1 MAKFRQIQTDFWSNP
16 YVQEEMTPEDKFFYL
31 YLMTNEKST
40 QIGIYKITKK
50 QIAFDMGY
58 SIESVGNLLKR
69 FMEQHKLIKY
79 DSETREIILLEW
91 AKTNLNKGG
100 KPFEDLISSE
110 LKEVKQRKFIEII
123 YHQCEKQ
130 EIKKIIEK
138 YIDKPKMIKE
148 NLALEN
154 KNISDNSDDEKII
167 EAEIVDKN
175 TEDISESPKSTTSD
189 DTLHET
195 YNDKGTINNKYNNKY
210 NNNYI
215 NNSYYNNTSVQKEKI
230 NFSFVCEEIKNKW
243 VEIANTFGLSGTRLK
258 INEKRKKS
266 IKILLKEYT
275 VEEIF
280 KAMDKIHVSKFLQG
294 ENKNS
299 WQITFDWF
307 INKANLLKVLEG
319 NYDDKINVEIKN
331 NDHTN
336 QRFGTGTKDKRPK
349 VTVEG
354 LKKYFGGSKNDNGG
368 I

>member
-69 FMEQHKLIKY
+69 FIEQHKLIKY

-91 AKTNLNKGG
+91 AKTSLNKGG

-110 LKEVKQRKFIEII
+110 LKEVKQKEFIEII
-123 YHQCEKQ
+123 YHQCEKK
-130 EIKKIIEK
+130 EIKKLIEK
-138 YIDKPKMIKE
+138 YINKPKMVEE
-148 NLALEN
+148 NLTLEN
-154 KNISDNSDDEKII
+154 KKNSDNLDDDKII
-167 EAEIVDKN
+167 EAEIIEKN
-175 TEDISESPKSTTSD
+175 IENINESPENATFD
-189 DTLHET
+189 DTSNAM
-195 YNDKGTINNKYNNKY
+195 YNDKGTINKNKNNKY

-243 VEIANTFGLSGTRLK
+243 IEIANTFGLSGTRLK

-280 KAMDKIHVSKFLQG
+280 QAMDKVHVSKFLQG
-294 ENKNS
+294 DNKNN

-319 NYDDKINVEIKN
+319 NYDDKVNTDSSTKN
-331 NDHTN
+331 TKENYQN
-336 QRFGTGTKDKRPK
+336 SNNRFTG
-349 VTVEG
+349 VTDESIEN
-354 LKKYFGGSKNDNGG
+354 LIGG
-368 I
+368 IMQ

>member
-100 KPFEDLISSE
+100 KPFEDLILSE
-110 LKEVKQRKFIEII
+110 LKEVKQKEFIEII
-123 YHQCEKQ
+123 YRQCEKK

-138 YIDKPKMIKE
+138 YIDNPKLGEK
-148 NLALEN
+148 NLKLEN
-154 KNISDNSDDEKII
+154 KNISDNLDDEKII
-167 EAEIVDKN
+167 EAEIVDENTEKAIGSPKN
-175 TEDISESPKSTTSD
+175 TTFD
-189 DTLHET
+189 DTLHEM
-195 YNDKGTINNKYNNKY
+195 YNDKGAINNNNNKNKY

-215 NNSYYNNTSVQKEKI
+215 NNSYYNNTSVKKEKN

-243 VEIANTFGLSGTRLK
+243 IEIANTFGLSGTRLK

-266 IKILLKEYT
+266 IKTLLKEYT
-275 VEEIF
+275 IEEIF
-280 KAMDKIHVSKFLQG
+280 QAMDKIYVSKFLQG
-294 ENKNS
+294 DNKNN

-319 NYDDKINVEIKN
+319 NYDDKVNTDSSPKN
-331 NDHTN
+331 TKEYYQKSNN
-336 QRFGTGTKDKRPK
+336 QFTG
-349 VTVEG
+349 VTDESIED
-354 LKKYFGGSKNDNGG
+354 LIGG
-368 I
+368 IMQ

>member
-100 KPFEDLISSE
+100 KPFEDLILSE
-110 LKEVKQRKFIEII
+110 LKEVKQKEFIEII
-123 YHQCEKQ
+123 YRQCEKK

-138 YIDKPKMIKE
+138 YIDKPKMIEE
-148 NLALEN
+148 NLTLGN
-154 KNISDNSDDEKII
+154 KKNSDNLDDDKII
-167 EAEIVDKN
+167 EAEIIEKN
-175 TEDISESPKSTTSD
+175 IENINESPENTTFD
-189 DTLHET
+189 DTSNDT
-195 YNDKGTINNKYNNKY
+195 YNDKGTINKNKNNKYNN

-243 VEIANTFGLSGTRLK
+243 IEIANTFGLSGTRLK

-280 KAMDKIHVSKFLQG
+280 QAMDKVHVSKFLQG
-294 ENKNS
+294 DNKNN

-307 INKANLLKVLEG
+307 INKANLLKTLEG
-319 NYDDKINVEIKN
+319 NYDDKINVDSSAKN
-331 NDHTN
+331 TKEYYQKSNN
-336 QRFGTGTKDKRPK
+336 QFTG
-349 VTVEG
+349 VTDESIED
-354 LKKYFGGSKNDNGG
+354 LIGG
-368 I
+368 IMQ

>member
-100 KPFEDLISSE
+100 KPFEDLILSE
-110 LKEVKQRKFIEII
+110 LKEVKQKEFIEII
-123 YHQCEKQ
+123 YRQCEKK

-138 YIDKPKMIKE
+138 YIDKPKMIEE
-148 NLALEN
+148 NLTLGN
-154 KNISDNSDDEKII
+154 KKNSDNLDDDKII
-167 EAEIVDKN
+167 EAEIIEKN
-175 TEDISESPKSTTSD
+175 IENINESPENTTFD
-189 DTLHET
+189 DTSNDT
-195 YNDKGTINNKYNNKY
+195 YNDKGTINKNKNNKY

-243 VEIANTFGLSGTRLK
+243 IEIANTFGLSGTRLK

-266 IKILLKEYT
+266 IKTLLKEYT

-280 KAMDKIHVSKFLQG
+280 QAMDKIYVSKFLQG
-294 ENKNS
+294 DNKNN

-307 INKANLLKVLEG
+307 INKANLLKTLEG
-319 NYDDKINVEIKN
+319 NYDDKINVDSSAKN
-331 NDHTN
+331 TKEYYQKSNN
-336 QRFGTGTKDKRPK
+336 QFTG
-349 VTVEG
+349 VTDESIED
-354 LKKYFGGSKNDNGG
+354 LIGG
-368 I
+368 IMQ

>member
-100 KPFEDLISSE
+100 KPFEDLILSE
-110 LKEVKQRKFIEII
+110 LKEVKQKEFIEII
-123 YHQCEKQ
+123 YRQCEKK

-138 YIDKPKMIKE
+138 YIDKPKMIEE
-148 NLALEN
+148 NLTLGN
-154 KNISDNSDDEKII
+154 KKNSDNLDDDKII
-167 EAEIVDKN
+167 EAEIIEKN
-175 TEDISESPKSTTSD
+175 IENINESPKNVTFD
-189 DTLHET
+189 DTSNDT
-195 YNDKGTINNKYNNKY
+195 YNDKGTINKNKNNKY

-215 NNSYYNNTSVQKEKI
+215 NNSYYNNTSVKKEKI

-243 VEIANTFGLSGTRLK
+243 IEIANTFGLSGTRLK

-266 IKILLKEYT
+266 IKTLLKEYT

-280 KAMDKIHVSKFLQG
+280 QAMDKIYVSKFLQG
-294 ENKNS
+294 DNKNN

-307 INKANLLKVLEG
+307 INKANLLKTLEG
-319 NYDDKINVEIKN
+319 NYDDKVNTDSSPKN
-331 NDHTN
+331 TKEYYQKSNN
-336 QRFGTGTKDKRPK
+336 QFTG
-349 VTVEG
+349 VTDESIED
-354 LKKYFGGSKNDNGG
+354 LIGGFTQ
-368 I
+368 

>member
-69 FMEQHKLIKY
+69 FMDQHKLIKY

-100 KPFEDLISSE
+100 KPFEDLILSE
-110 LKEVKQRKFIEII
+110 LKEVKQKEFIEII

-154 KNISDNSDDEKII
+154 KNISDDSDDEKII
-167 EAEIVDKN
+167 EAEIVEKN
-175 TEDISESPKSTTSD
+175 TEDISESPKSNTFD
-189 DTLHET
+189 DTSHDT
-195 YNDKGTINNKYNNKY
+195 YNDKGTINKNNKY

-243 VEIANTFGLSGTRLK
+243 IEIANTFGLSGTRLK

-266 IKILLKEYT
+266 IKTLLKEYT
-275 VEEIF
+275 IEEIF
-280 KAMDKIHVSKFLQG
+280 QAMDKVHVSKFLQG

-307 INKANLLKVLEG
+307 INKANILKVLEG
-319 NYDDKINVEIKN
+319 NYDDKVNTDSSVKN
-331 NDHTN
+331 TKENYQKSN
-336 QRFGTGTKDKRPK
+336 NRFTG
-349 VTVEG
+349 VTDESIED
-354 LKKYFGGSKNDNGG
+354 LIGGFTQ
-368 I
+368 

>member
-100 KPFEDLISSE
+100 KPFEDLILSE
-110 LKEVKQRKFIEII
+110 LKEVKQKEFIEII
-123 YHQCEKQ
+123 YRQCEKK

-138 YIDKPKMIKE
+138 YIDKPKMIEE
-148 NLALEN
+148 NLTLGN
-154 KNISDNSDDEKII
+154 KKNSDNLDDDKII
-167 EAEIVDKN
+167 EAEIIEKN
-175 TEDISESPKSTTSD
+175 IENINESPENATFD
-189 DTLHET
+189 DTSNDT
-195 YNDKGTINNKYNNKY
+195 YNDKGTINKNKNNKY

-243 VEIANTFGLSGTRLK
+243 IEIANTFGLSGTRLK

-266 IKILLKEYT
+266 IKTLLKEYT
-275 VEEIF
+275 IEEIF
-280 KAMDKIHVSKFLQG
+280 QAMDKVHVSKFLQG
-294 ENKNS
+294 ENKNG

-307 INKANLLKVLEG
+307 INKANILKVLEG
-319 NYDDKINVEIKN
+319 NYDDKVNTDSSAKN
-331 NDHTN
+331 AKENYQKSN
-336 QRFGTGTKDKRPK
+336 NRFTG
-349 VTVEG
+349 VTDETIEN
-354 LKKYFGGSKNDNGG
+354 LIGG
-368 I
+368 IMQ

>member
-100 KPFEDLISSE
+100 KPFEDLILSE
-110 LKEVKQRKFIEII
+110 LKEVKQKEFIEII
-123 YHQCEKQ
+123 YRQCEKK

-138 YIDKPKMIKE
+138 YIDKPKMIEE
-148 NLALEN
+148 NLTLGN
-154 KNISDNSDDEKII
+154 KKNSDNLDDDKII
-167 EAEIVDKN
+167 EAEIIEKN
-175 TEDISESPKSTTSD
+175 IENINESPENTTFD
-189 DTLHET
+189 DTSNDT
-195 YNDKGTINNKYNNKY
+195 YNDKGTINKNKNNKY

-215 NNSYYNNTSVQKEKI
+215 NNSYYNNTSVKKEKN

-243 VEIANTFGLSGTRLK
+243 IEIANTFGLSGTRLK

-266 IKILLKEYT
+266 IKTLLKEYT

-280 KAMDKIHVSKFLQG
+280 QAMDKIHVSKFLQG
-294 ENKNS
+294 DNKNN

-307 INKANLLKVLEG
+307 INKANLLKTLEG
-319 NYDDKINVEIKN
+319 NYDDKINVDSSAKN
-331 NDHTN
+331 TKEYYQKSNN
-336 QRFGTGTKDKRPK
+336 QFTG
-349 VTVEG
+349 VTDESIED
-354 LKKYFGGSKNDNGG
+354 LIGG
-368 I
+368 IMQ

>member
-100 KPFEDLISSE
+100 KPFEDLILSE
-110 LKEVKQRKFIEII
+110 LKEVKQKEFIEII
-123 YHQCEKQ
+123 YRQCEKK

-138 YIDKPKMIKE
+138 YIDKPKMIEE
-148 NLALEN
+148 NLTLGN
-154 KNISDNSDDEKII
+154 KKNSDNLDDDKII
-167 EAEIVDKN
+167 EAEIIEKN
-175 TEDISESPKSTTSD
+175 IENINESPENATFD
-189 DTLHET
+189 DTSNDT
-195 YNDKGTINNKYNNKY
+195 YNDKGTINKNKNNKY

-243 VEIANTFGLSGTRLK
+243 IEIANTFGLSGTRLK

-266 IKILLKEYT
+266 IKTLLKEYT
-275 VEEIF
+275 IEEIF
-280 KAMDKIHVSKFLQG
+280 QAMDKVHVSKFLQG

-307 INKANLLKVLEG
+307 INKANILKVLEG
-319 NYDDKINVEIKN
+319 NYDDKVNTDSSAKN
-331 NDHTN
+331 TKENYQKSN
-336 QRFGTGTKDKRPK
+336 NRFTG
-349 VTVEG
+349 VTDESIED
-354 LKKYFGGSKNDNGG
+354 LIGGFKQ
-368 I
+368 

>member
-100 KPFEDLISSE
+100 KPFEDLILSE
-110 LKEVKQRKFIEII
+110 LKEVKQKEFIEII
-123 YHQCEKQ
+123 YHQCEKE

-138 YIDKPKMIKE
+138 YIDNPKLGEK
-148 NLALEN
+148 NLKLEN
-154 KNISDNSDDEKII
+154 KNISDNLDDEKII
-167 EAEIVDKN
+167 EAEIVDENTEKAIGSPKN
-175 TEDISESPKSTTSD
+175 TTFD
-189 DTLHET
+189 DTLYET
-195 YNDKGTINNKYNNKY
+195 YNDKGAINNNKNNKYN

-215 NNSYYNNTSVQKEKI
+215 NNSYYNNTSVKKEKN

-275 VEEIF
+275 IEEIF
-280 KAMDKIHVSKFLQG
+280 QAMDKVHVSKFLQG

-319 NYDDKINVEIKN
+319 NYDDKVNTDSSAKN
-331 NDHTN
+331 TKEYYQKPNN
-336 QRFGTGTKDKRPK
+336 QFTG
-349 VTVEG
+349 VTDESIED
-354 LKKYFGGSKNDNGG
+354 LIGGFTQ
-368 I
+368 

>member
-100 KPFEDLISSE
+100 KPFEDLILSE
-110 LKEVKQRKFIEII
+110 LKEVKQKEFIEII
-123 YHQCEKQ
+123 YRQCEKK

-138 YIDKPKMIKE
+138 YIDKPKMIEE
-148 NLALEN
+148 NLTLGN
-154 KNISDNSDDEKII
+154 KKNSDNLDDDKII
-167 EAEIVDKN
+167 EAEIIEKN
-175 TEDISESPKSTTSD
+175 IENINESPENATFD
-189 DTLHET
+189 DTSNDT
-195 YNDKGTINNKYNNKY
+195 YNDKGTINNNKNNKY

-230 NFSFVCEEIKNKW
+230 NFSFVCEKIKNKW
-243 VEIANTFGLSGTRLK
+243 IEIANTFGLSGTRLK

-266 IKILLKEYT
+266 IKTLLKEYT
-275 VEEIF
+275 IEEIF
-280 KAMDKIHVSKFLQG
+280 QAMDKVHVSKFLQG

-307 INKANLLKVLEG
+307 INKANLLKMLEG
-319 NYDDKINVEIKN
+319 NYDDKINVDSSAKN
-331 NDHTN
+331 TKEYYQKPNN
-336 QRFGTGTKDKRPK
+336 QFTG
-349 VTVEG
+349 VTDESIED
-354 LKKYFGGSKNDNGG
+354 LIGGFTQ
-368 I
+368 

>member
-1 MAKFRQIQTDFWSNP
+1 MAKFRQIQTDFWSDP

-31 YLMTNEKST
+31 YLMTNGKST

-100 KPFEDLISSE
+100 KPFEDLILSE
-110 LKEVKQRKFIEII
+110 LKEVKQKEFIEII
-123 YHQCEKQ
+123 YHQCEKE

-138 YIDKPKMIKE
+138 YIDNPKLGEK
-148 NLALEN
+148 NLKLEN
-154 KNISDNSDDEKII
+154 KNISDNLDDEKII
-167 EAEIVDKN
+167 EAEIVDENTEKSIGSPKN
-175 TEDISESPKSTTSD
+175 TTFD

-195 YNDKGTINNKYNNKY
+195 YNDKGTINKNKNNKYN

-275 VEEIF
+275 IEEIF
-280 KAMDKIHVSKFLQG
+280 QAMDKVHVSKFLQG

-319 NYDDKINVEIKN
+319 NYDDKVNTDSSAKN
-331 NDHTN
+331 TKENYQKSN
-336 QRFGTGTKDKRPK
+336 NRFTG
-349 VTVEG
+349 VTDESIED
-354 LKKYFGGSKNDNGG
+354 LIGG
-368 I
+368 IMQ

>member
-100 KPFEDLISSE
+100 KPFEDLILSE
-110 LKEVKQRKFIEII
+110 LKEVKQKEFIEII
-123 YHQCEKQ
+123 YHQCEKE

-138 YIDKPKMIKE
+138 YIDNPKLGEK
-148 NLALEN
+148 NLKLEN
-154 KNISDNSDDEKII
+154 KNISDNLDDEKII
-167 EAEIVDKN
+167 EAEIVDENTEKSIGSPKN
-175 TEDISESPKSTTSD
+175 TTFD

-195 YNDKGTINNKYNNKY
+195 YNDKGAINNNKNNKY

-215 NNSYYNNTSVQKEKI
+215 NNSYYNNTSVKKEKN

-243 VEIANTFGLSGTRLK
+243 IEIANTFGLSGTRLK

-266 IKILLKEYT
+266 IKTLLKEYT
-275 VEEIF
+275 IEEIF
-280 KAMDKIHVSKFLQG
+280 QAMDKIYVSKFLQG
-294 ENKNS
+294 DNKNN

-319 NYDDKINVEIKN
+319 NYDDKVNTDSSPKN
-331 NDHTN
+331 TKEYYQKSNN
-336 QRFGTGTKDKRPK
+336 QFTG
-349 VTVEG
+349 VTDESIED
-354 LKKYFGGSKNDNGG
+354 LIGG
-368 I
+368 IMQ

>member
-40 QIGIYKITKK
+40 QIGLHKITKK

-100 KPFEDLISSE
+100 KPFEDLILSE
-110 LKEVKQRKFIEII
+110 LKEVKQKEFIEII
-123 YHQCEKQ
+123 YHQCEKE

-138 YIDKPKMIKE
+138 YIDNPKLGEK
-148 NLALEN
+148 NLKLEN
-154 KNISDNSDDEKII
+154 KNISDNLDDDKII
-167 EAEIVDKN
+167 EAEIVDENTEKAIGSPKN
-175 TEDISESPKSTTSD
+175 TTFD
-189 DTLHET
+189 DTLHEM
-195 YNDKGTINNKYNNKY
+195 YNDKGAINNNNKNKY

-215 NNSYYNNTSVQKEKI
+215 NNSYYNNTSVKKEKN

-243 VEIANTFGLSGTRLK
+243 IEIANTFGLSGTRLK

-266 IKILLKEYT
+266 IKTLLKEYT
-275 VEEIF
+275 IEEIF
-280 KAMDKIHVSKFLQG
+280 QAMDKIYVSKFLQG
-294 ENKNS
+294 DNKNN

-319 NYDDKINVEIKN
+319 NYDDKVNTDSSPKN
-331 NDHTN
+331 TKEYYQKSNN
-336 QRFGTGTKDKRPK
+336 QFTG
-349 VTVEG
+349 VTDESIED
-354 LKKYFGGSKNDNGG
+354 LIGG
-368 I
+368 IMQ

>member
-100 KPFEDLISSE
+100 KPFEDLILSE
-110 LKEVKQRKFIEII
+110 LKEVKQKEFIEII

-154 KNISDNSDDEKII
+154 KNISDDSDDEKII
-167 EAEIVDKN
+167 EAEIVEKN
-175 TEDISESPKSTTSD
+175 TEDINESPKSDTFD

-195 YNDKGTINNKYNNKY
+195 YNDKGTINNNNNK
-210 NNNYI
+210 NNYI
-215 NNSYYNNTSVQKEKI
+215 NNSYYNNTSVKKEKN

-243 VEIANTFGLSGTRLK
+243 VEIANTFGLSGIRLK

-280 KAMDKIHVSKFLQG
+280 QAMDKIHVSKFLQG

-319 NYDDKINVEIKN
+319 NYDDKVNTDSSAKN
-331 NDHTN
+331 TKEYYQKSNN
-336 QRFGTGTKDKRPK
+336 QFTG
-349 VTVEG
+349 VTDESIED
-354 LKKYFGGSKNDNGG
+354 LIGGFTQ
-368 I
+368 

>member
-100 KPFEDLISSE
+100 KPFEDLILSE
-110 LKEVKQRKFIEII
+110 LKEVKQKEFIEII
-123 YHQCEKQ
+123 YHQCEKE

-138 YIDKPKMIKE
+138 YIDNPKLGEK
-148 NLALEN
+148 NLKLEN
-154 KNISDNSDDEKII
+154 KNISDNLDDKKII
-167 EAEIVDKN
+167 EAEIVDENTEKTIVSPKN
-175 TEDISESPKSTTSD
+175 TTFD

-195 YNDKGTINNKYNNKY
+195 YNDKGAINNNNNNNKYNN

-215 NNSYYNNTSVQKEKI
+215 NNSYYNNTRV
-230 NFSFVCEEIKNKW
+230 
-243 VEIANTFGLSGTRLK
+243 
-258 INEKRKKS
+258 KK
-266 IKILLKEYT
+266 
-275 VEEIF
+275 
-280 KAMDKIHVSKFLQG
+280 
-294 ENKNS
+294 
-299 WQITFDWF
+299 
-307 INKANLLKVLEG
+307 
-319 NYDDKINVEIKN
+319 
-331 NDHTN
+331 
-336 QRFGTGTKDKRPK
+336 
-349 VTVEG
+349 
-354 LKKYFGGSKNDNGG
+354 KKK
-368 I
+368 

>member
-91 AKTNLNKGG
+91 AKTSLNKGG

-110 LKEVKQRKFIEII
+110 LKEVKQKEFIEII
-123 YHQCEKQ
+123 YHQCEKK
-130 EIKKIIEK
+130 EIKKLIEK
-138 YIDKPKMIKE
+138 YINKPKMVEE
-148 NLALEN
+148 NLTLEN
-154 KNISDNSDDEKII
+154 KKNSDNLDDDKII
-167 EAEIVDKN
+167 EAEIIEEN
-175 TEDISESPKSTTSD
+175 IENINENPENATFD
-189 DTLHET
+189 DTSNAT
-195 YNDKGTINNKYNNKY
+195 YNDKGTINKNKNNKY

-215 NNSYYNNTSVQKEKI
+215 NNSYYNNTSVQKEKN

-243 VEIANTFGLSGTRLK
+243 IEIANTFGLSGTRLK

-266 IKILLKEYT
+266 IKTLLKEYT

-280 KAMDKIHVSKFLQG
+280 QAMDKIYVSKFLQG
-294 ENKNS
+294 DNKNN

-307 INKANLLKVLEG
+307 INKANLLKTLEG
-319 NYDDKINVEIKN
+319 NYDDKINVDSSAKN
-331 NDHTN
+331 TKEYYQKPNN
-336 QRFGTGTKDKRPK
+336 QFTG
-349 VTVEG
+349 VTDESIED
-354 LKKYFGGSKNDNGG
+354 LIGGFTQ
-368 I
+368 

>member
-100 KPFEDLISSE
+100 KPFEDLILSE
-110 LKEVKQRKFIEII
+110 LKEVKQKEFIEII
-123 YHQCEKQ
+123 YHQCEKE

-138 YIDKPKMIKE
+138 YIDNPKLGEK
-148 NLALEN
+148 NLKLEN
-154 KNISDNSDDEKII
+154 KNISDNLDDKKII
-167 EAEIVDKN
+167 EAEIVDENTEKAIGSPKN
-175 TEDISESPKSTTSD
+175 TTFD

-195 YNDKGTINNKYNNKY
+195 YNDKGAINNNKNNKYNNNKY
-210 NNNYI
+210 NNYI

-243 VEIANTFGLSGTRLK
+243 IEIANTFGLSGTRLK

-266 IKILLKEYT
+266 IKTLLKEYT
-275 VEEIF
+275 IEEIF
-280 KAMDKIHVSKFLQG
+280 QAMDKVHVSKFLQG

-307 INKANLLKVLEG
+307 INKANILKVLEG
-319 NYDDKINVEIKN
+319 NYDDKVNTDSSAKN
-331 NDHTN
+331 TKENYQKSN
-336 QRFGTGTKDKRPK
+336 NRFTG
-349 VTVEG
+349 VTDESIED
-354 LKKYFGGSKNDNGG
+354 LIGGFTQ
-368 I
+368 

>member
-100 KPFEDLISSE
+100 KPFEDLILSE
-110 LKEVKQRKFIEII
+110 LKEVKQKEFIEII
-123 YHQCEKQ
+123 YRQCEKK

-138 YIDKPKMIKE
+138 YIDKPKMIEE
-148 NLALEN
+148 NLTLGN
-154 KNISDNSDDEKII
+154 KKNSDNLDDDKII
-167 EAEIVDKN
+167 EAEIIEKN
-175 TEDISESPKSTTSD
+175 IENINESPENNTFD
-189 DTLHET
+189 DTSNDT
-195 YNDKGTINNKYNNKY
+195 YNDKGTINNNNKNKY

-215 NNSYYNNTSVQKEKI
+215 NNSYYNNTSVKKEKN

-243 VEIANTFGLSGTRLK
+243 IEIANTFGLSGTRLK

-266 IKILLKEYT
+266 IKTLLKEYT
-275 VEEIF
+275 IEEIF
-280 KAMDKIHVSKFLQG
+280 QAMDKIYVSKFLQG
-294 ENKNS
+294 DNKNN

-319 NYDDKINVEIKN
+319 NYDDKVNTDSSPKN
-331 NDHTN
+331 TKEYYQKSNN
-336 QRFGTGTKDKRPK
+336 QFTG
-349 VTVEG
+349 VTDESIED
-354 LKKYFGGSKNDNGG
+354 LIGGFTQ
-368 I
+368 

>member
-100 KPFEDLISSE
+100 KPFEDLILSE
-110 LKEVKQRKFIEII
+110 LKEVKQKEFIEII
-123 YHQCEKQ
+123 YHQCEKE

-138 YIDKPKMIKE
+138 YIDNPKLGEK
-148 NLALEN
+148 NLKLEN
-154 KNISDNSDDEKII
+154 KNISDNLDDEKII
-167 EAEIVDKN
+167 EAEIVDENTEKAIGSPKN
-175 TEDISESPKSTTSD
+175 TTFD
-189 DTLHET
+189 DTLHEM
-195 YNDKGTINNKYNNKY
+195 YNDKGAINNNNKNKY

-215 NNSYYNNTSVQKEKI
+215 NNSYYNNTSVKKEKN

-243 VEIANTFGLSGTRLK
+243 IEIANTFGLSGTRLK

-266 IKILLKEYT
+266 IKTLLKEYT
-275 VEEIF
+275 IEEIF
-280 KAMDKIHVSKFLQG
+280 QAMDKVHVSKFLQG

-307 INKANLLKVLEG
+307 INKANILKVLEG
-319 NYDDKINVEIKN
+319 NYDDKVNTDSSAKN
-331 NDHTN
+331 TKENYQKSN
-336 QRFGTGTKDKRPK
+336 NRFTG
-349 VTVEG
+349 VTDESIED
-354 LKKYFGGSKNDNGG
+354 LIGGFTQ
-368 I
+368 

>member
-100 KPFEDLISSE
+100 KPFEDLILSE
-110 LKEVKQRKFIEII
+110 LKEVKQKEFIEII
-123 YHQCEKQ
+123 YRQCEKK

-138 YIDKPKMIKE
+138 YIDKPKMIEE
-148 NLALEN
+148 NLTLGN
-154 KNISDNSDDEKII
+154 KKNSDNLDDDKII
-167 EAEIVDKN
+167 EAEIIEKN
-175 TEDISESPKSTTSD
+175 IENINESPENTTFD
-189 DTLHET
+189 DTSNDT
-195 YNDKGTINNKYNNKY
+195 YNDKGTINKNKNNKY

-243 VEIANTFGLSGTRLK
+243 IEIANTFGLSGTRLK

-280 KAMDKIHVSKFLQG
+280 QAMDKVHVSKFLQG
-294 ENKNS
+294 DNKNN

-307 INKANLLKVLEG
+307 INKANLLKTLEG
-319 NYDDKINVEIKN
+319 NYDDKINVDSSAKN
-331 NDHTN
+331 TKEYYQKSNN
-336 QRFGTGTKDKRPK
+336 QFTG
-349 VTVEG
+349 VTDESIED
-354 LKKYFGGSKNDNGG
+354 LIGGFTQ
-368 I
+368 

>member
-100 KPFEDLISSE
+100 KPFEDLILSE
-110 LKEVKQRKFIEII
+110 LKEVKQKEFIEII
-123 YHQCEKQ
+123 YHQCEKE

-138 YIDKPKMIKE
+138 YIDNPKLGEK
-148 NLALEN
+148 NLKLEN
-154 KNISDNSDDEKII
+154 KNISDNLDDEKII
-167 EAEIVDKN
+167 EAEIVDENTEKAIGSPKN
-175 TEDISESPKSTTSD
+175 TTFD
-189 DTLHET
+189 DTLHEM
-195 YNDKGTINNKYNNKY
+195 YNDKGAINNNNKNKY

-215 NNSYYNNTSVQKEKI
+215 NNSYYNNTSVKKEKN

-243 VEIANTFGLSGTRLK
+243 IEIANTFGLSGTRLK

-266 IKILLKEYT
+266 IKTLLKEYT
-275 VEEIF
+275 IEEIF
-280 KAMDKIHVSKFLQG
+280 QAMDKIYVSKFLQG
-294 ENKNS
+294 YNKNN

-319 NYDDKINVEIKN
+319 NYDDKVNTDSSPKN
-331 NDHTN
+331 TKEYYQKSNN
-336 QRFGTGTKDKRPK
+336 QFTG
-349 VTVEG
+349 VTDESIED
-354 LKKYFGGSKNDNGG
+354 LIGG
-368 I
+368 IMQ

>member
-100 KPFEDLISSE
+100 KPFEDLILSE
-110 LKEVKQRKFIEII
+110 LKEVKQKEFIEII
-123 YHQCEKQ
+123 YRQCEKK

-138 YIDKPKMIKE
+138 YIDKPKMIEE
-148 NLALEN
+148 NLTLGN
-154 KNISDNSDDEKII
+154 KKNSDNLDDDKII
-167 EAEIVDKN
+167 EAEIIEKN
-175 TEDISESPKSTTSD
+175 IENINESPENTTFD
-189 DTLHET
+189 DTSNDT
-195 YNDKGTINNKYNNKY
+195 YNDKGTINKNKNNKY

-243 VEIANTFGLSGTRLK
+243 IEIANTFGLSGTRLK

-266 IKILLKEYT
+266 IKTLLKEYT
-275 VEEIF
+275 IEEIF
-280 KAMDKIHVSKFLQG
+280 QAMDKVHVSKFLQG
-294 ENKNS
+294 QNKNS

-319 NYDDKINVEIKN
+319 NYDDKVNTDSSAKN
-331 NDHTN
+331 TKENYQKSN
-336 QRFGTGTKDKRPK
+336 NRFTG
-349 VTVEG
+349 VTDESIEN
-354 LKKYFGGSKNDNGG
+354 LIGG
-368 I
+368 IMQ

>member
-100 KPFEDLISSE
+100 KPFEDLILSE
-110 LKEVKQRKFIEII
+110 LKEVKQKEFIEII
-123 YHQCEKQ
+123 YHQCEKE

-138 YIDKPKMIKE
+138 YIDNPKLGEK
-148 NLALEN
+148 NLKLEN
-154 KNISDNSDDEKII
+154 KNISDNLDDEKII
-167 EAEIVDKN
+167 EAEIVDENTEKAIGSPKN
-175 TEDISESPKSTTSD
+175 TTFD
-189 DTLHET
+189 DTSHDT
-195 YNDKGTINNKYNNKY
+195 YNDKGTINNNKNNKY
-210 NNNYI
+210 NNNNNNNI
-215 NNSYYNNTSVQKEKI
+215 NNSYYNNTSVKKEKN

-275 VEEIF
+275 IEEIF
-280 KAMDKIHVSKFLQG
+280 QAMDKVHVSKFLQG

-319 NYDDKINVEIKN
+319 NYDDKVNTDSSAKN
-331 NDHTN
+331 TKENYQKSN
-336 QRFGTGTKDKRPK
+336 NRFTG
-349 VTVEG
+349 VTDESIED
-354 LKKYFGGSKNDNGG
+354 LIGG
-368 I
+368 IMQ

>member
-100 KPFEDLISSE
+100 KPFEDLILSE
-110 LKEVKQRKFIEII
+110 LKEVKQKEFIEII
-123 YHQCEKQ
+123 YRQCEKK

-138 YIDKPKMIKE
+138 YIDKPKMIEE
-148 NLALEN
+148 NLTLGN
-154 KNISDNSDDEKII
+154 KNISDNLDDEKII
-167 EAEIVDKN
+167 EAEIVDENTEKAIGSPKN
-175 TEDISESPKSTTSD
+175 TTFD
-189 DTLHET
+189 DTLHEM
-195 YNDKGTINNKYNNKY
+195 YNDKGAINNNKNNKY

-215 NNSYYNNTSVQKEKI
+215 NNSYYNNTSVKKEKN

-243 VEIANTFGLSGTRLK
+243 IEIANTFGLSGTRLK

-266 IKILLKEYT
+266 IKTLLKEYT
-275 VEEIF
+275 IEEIF
-280 KAMDKIHVSKFLQG
+280 QAMDKIYVSKFLQG
-294 ENKNS
+294 DNKNN

-319 NYDDKINVEIKN
+319 NYDDKVNTDSSPKN
-331 NDHTN
+331 TKEYYQKSNN
-336 QRFGTGTKDKRPK
+336 QFTG
-349 VTVEG
+349 VTDESIED
-354 LKKYFGGSKNDNGG
+354 LIGG
-368 I
+368 IMQ

>member
-100 KPFEDLISSE
+100 KPFEDLILSE
-110 LKEVKQRKFIEII
+110 LKEVKQKEFIEII
-123 YHQCEKQ
+123 YHQCEKE

-138 YIDKPKMIKE
+138 YID
-148 NLALEN
+148 NLKLGEKNLKLEN
-154 KNISDNSDDEKII
+154 KNISDNLDDEKII
-167 EAEIVDKN
+167 EAEIVDENTEKSIGSPKN
-175 TEDISESPKSTTSD
+175 TTFDN
-189 DTLHET
+189 TLHET
-195 YNDKGTINNKYNNKY
+195 YNDKGAINNNKNNKY
-210 NNNYI
+210 NNYI
-215 NNSYYNNTSVQKEKI
+215 NNSYYNNTSVKKEKN
-230 NFSFVCEEIKNKW
+230 NFSFVCEEIKSKW

-275 VEEIF
+275 IEEIF
-280 KAMDKIHVSKFLQG
+280 QAMDKVHVSKFLQG

-319 NYDDKINVEIKN
+319 NYDDKVNTDSSAKN
-331 NDHTN
+331 TKEYYQKPNN
-336 QRFGTGTKDKRPK
+336 QFTG
-349 VTVEG
+349 VTDESIED
-354 LKKYFGGSKNDNGG
+354 LIGGFTQ
-368 I
+368 

>member
-100 KPFEDLISSE
+100 KPFEDLILSE
-110 LKEVKQRKFIEII
+110 LKEVKQKEFIEII
-123 YHQCEKQ
+123 YHQCEKE

-138 YIDKPKMIKE
+138 YIDNPKLGEK
-148 NLALEN
+148 NLKLEN
-154 KNISDNSDDEKII
+154 KNISDNLDDEKII
-167 EAEIVDKN
+167 EAEIVDENTEKAIGSPKN
-175 TEDISESPKSTTSD
+175 TTFD
-189 DTLHET
+189 DTLHEM
-195 YNDKGTINNKYNNKY
+195 YNDKGAINNNNKNKYNK
-210 NNNYI
+210 
-215 NNSYYNNTSVQKEKI
+215 KEKN

-243 VEIANTFGLSGTRLK
+243 IEIANTFGLSGTRLK

-266 IKILLKEYT
+266 IKTLLKEYT
-275 VEEIF
+275 IEEIF
-280 KAMDKIHVSKFLQG
+280 QAMDKIYVSKFLQG
-294 ENKNS
+294 DNKNN

-319 NYDDKINVEIKN
+319 NYDDKVNTDSSPKN
-331 NDHTN
+331 TKEYYQKSNN
-336 QRFGTGTKDKRPK
+336 QFTG
-349 VTVEG
+349 VTDESIED
-354 LKKYFGGSKNDNGG
+354 LIGG
-368 I
+368 IMQ

>member
-100 KPFEDLISSE
+100 KPFEDLILSE
-110 LKEVKQRKFIEII
+110 LKEVKQKEFIEII
-123 YHQCEKQ
+123 YRQCEKK

-138 YIDKPKMIKE
+138 YIDKPKMIEE
-148 NLALEN
+148 NLTLGN
-154 KNISDNSDDEKII
+154 KKNSDNLDDDKII
-167 EAEIVDKN
+167 EAEIIEKN
-175 TEDISESPKSTTSD
+175 IENINESPKNATFD
-189 DTLHET
+189 DTSNDT
-195 YNDKGTINNKYNNKY
+195 YNDKGTINKNKNNKY

-215 NNSYYNNTSVQKEKI
+215 NNSYYNNTSVQKEKN

-243 VEIANTFGLSGTRLK
+243 IEIANTFGLSGTRLK

-266 IKILLKEYT
+266 IKTLLKEYT

-280 KAMDKIHVSKFLQG
+280 QAMDKIYVSKFLQG
-294 ENKNS
+294 DNKNN

-307 INKANLLKVLEG
+307 INKANLLKTLEG
-319 NYDDKINVEIKN
+319 NYDDKVNTDSSPKN
-331 NDHTN
+331 TKEYYQKSNN
-336 QRFGTGTKDKRPK
+336 QFTG
-349 VTVEG
+349 VTDESIED
-354 LKKYFGGSKNDNGG
+354 LIGGFTQ
-368 I
+368 

>member
-100 KPFEDLISSE
+100 KPFEDLILSE
-110 LKEVKQRKFIEII
+110 LKEVKQKEFIEII
-123 YHQCEKQ
+123 YHQCEKE

-138 YIDKPKMIKE
+138 YIDNPKLGEK
-148 NLALEN
+148 NLKLEN
-154 KNISDNSDDEKII
+154 KNISDNLDDKKII
-167 EAEIVDKN
+167 EAEIVDENTEKAIGSPKN
-175 TEDISESPKSTTSD
+175 TTFD
-189 DTLHET
+189 DTLYET
-195 YNDKGTINNKYNNKY
+195 YNDKGAINNNKNNKYN

-215 NNSYYNNTSVQKEKI
+215 NNSYYNNTSVKKEKN

-275 VEEIF
+275 IEEIF
-280 KAMDKIHVSKFLQG
+280 QAMDKVHVSKFLQG

-319 NYDDKINVEIKN
+319 NYDDKVNTDSSAKN
-331 NDHTN
+331 TKENYQKSN
-336 QRFGTGTKDKRPK
+336 NRFTG
-349 VTVEG
+349 VTDESIED
-354 LKKYFGGSKNDNGG
+354 LIGG
-368 I
+368 IMQ

>member
-1 MAKFRQIQTDFWSNP
+1 MAKFRQIQTNFWSNP

-100 KPFEDLISSE
+100 KPFEDLILSE
-110 LKEVKQRKFIEII
+110 LKEVKQKEFIEII
-123 YHQCEKQ
+123 YRQCEKK

-138 YIDKPKMIKE
+138 YIDKPKMIEE
-148 NLALEN
+148 NLTLGN
-154 KNISDNSDDEKII
+154 KKNSDNLDDDKII
-167 EAEIVDKN
+167 EAEIIEKN
-175 TEDISESPKSTTSD
+175 IENINESPENTTFD
-189 DTLHET
+189 DTSNDT
-195 YNDKGTINNKYNNKY
+195 YNDKGTINKNKNNKY

-243 VEIANTFGLSGTRLK
+243 IEIANTFGLSGTRLK

-266 IKILLKEYT
+266 IKTLLKEYT
-275 VEEIF
+275 IEEIF
-280 KAMDKIHVSKFLQG
+280 QAMDKVHVSKFLQG

-319 NYDDKINVEIKN
+319 NYDDKVNTDSSAKN
-331 NDHTN
+331 TKENYQKSN
-336 QRFGTGTKDKRPK
+336 NRFTG
-349 VTVEG
+349 VTDESIEN
-354 LKKYFGGSKNDNGG
+354 LIGG
-368 I
+368 IMQ

>member
-91 AKTNLNKGG
+91 SKTSLNKGG

-110 LKEVKQRKFIEII
+110 LKEVKQKEFIEII
-123 YHQCEKQ
+123 YHQCEKK
-130 EIKKIIEK
+130 EIKKLIEK
-138 YIDKPKMIKE
+138 YINKPKMVEE
-148 NLALEN
+148 NLTLEN
-154 KNISDNSDDEKII
+154 KKNSDNLDDDKII
-167 EAEIVDKN
+167 EAEIIEEN
-175 TEDISESPKSTTSD
+175 IENINESPENATFD
-189 DTLHET
+189 DTSNAT
-195 YNDKGTINNKYNNKY
+195 YNDKGTINKNKNNKY

-243 VEIANTFGLSGTRLK
+243 IEIANTFGLSGTRLK

-266 IKILLKEYT
+266 IKTLLKEYT
-275 VEEIF
+275 IEEIF
-280 KAMDKIHVSKFLQG
+280 QAMDKIYVSKFLQG
-294 ENKNS
+294 DNKNN

-319 NYDDKINVEIKN
+319 NYDDKVNTDSSPKN
-331 NDHTN
+331 TKEYYQKSNN
-336 QRFGTGTKDKRPK
+336 QFTG
-349 VTVEG
+349 VTDESIED
-354 LKKYFGGSKNDNGG
+354 LIGGFTQ
-368 I
+368 

>member
-100 KPFEDLISSE
+100 KPFEDLILSE
-110 LKEVKQRKFIEII
+110 LKEVKQKEFIEII
-123 YHQCEKQ
+123 YRQCEKK

-138 YIDKPKMIKE
+138 YIDKPKMIEE
-148 NLALEN
+148 NLTLGN
-154 KNISDNSDDEKII
+154 KKNSDNLDDDKII
-167 EAEIVDKN
+167 EAEIIEEN
-175 TEDISESPKSTTSD
+175 IENINESPENATFD
-189 DTLHET
+189 DTSNAT
-195 YNDKGTINNKYNNKY
+195 YNDKGTINKNKNNKY

-215 NNSYYNNTSVQKEKI
+215 NNSYYNNTSVKKEKN

-243 VEIANTFGLSGTRLK
+243 IEIANTFGLSGTRLK

-275 VEEIF
+275 IEEIF
-280 KAMDKIHVSKFLQG
+280 QAMDKVHVSKFLQG

-307 INKANLLKVLEG
+307 INKANILKVLEG
-319 NYDDKINVEIKN
+319 NYDDKVNTDSSPKN
-331 NDHTN
+331 TKENYQKSN
-336 QRFGTGTKDKRPK
+336 NRFTG
-349 VTVEG
+349 VTDESIED
-354 LKKYFGGSKNDNGG
+354 LIGGFTQ
-368 I
+368 

>member
-100 KPFEDLISSE
+100 KPFEDLILSE
-110 LKEVKQRKFIEII
+110 LKEVKQKEFIEII
-123 YHQCEKQ
+123 YRQCEKK

-138 YIDKPKMIKE
+138 YIDKPKMIEE
-148 NLALEN
+148 NLTLGN
-154 KNISDNSDDEKII
+154 KKNSDNLDDDKII
-167 EAEIVDKN
+167 EAEIIEKN
-175 TEDISESPKSTTSD
+175 IENINESPENNTFD
-189 DTLHET
+189 DTSNDT
-195 YNDKGTINNKYNNKY
+195 YNDKGTINKNKNNKY

-215 NNSYYNNTSVQKEKI
+215 NNSYYNNTSVKKEKI

-243 VEIANTFGLSGTRLK
+243 IEIANTFGLSGTRLK

-266 IKILLKEYT
+266 IKTLLKEYT

-280 KAMDKIHVSKFLQG
+280 QAMDKIYVSKFLQG
-294 ENKNS
+294 DNKNN

-319 NYDDKINVEIKN
+319 NYDDKVNTDSSPKN
-331 NDHTN
+331 TKEYYQKSNN
-336 QRFGTGTKDKRPK
+336 QFTG
-349 VTVEG
+349 VTDESIED
-354 LKKYFGGSKNDNGG
+354 LIGGFTQ
-368 I
+368 

>member
-100 KPFEDLISSE
+100 KPFEDLILSE
-110 LKEVKQRKFIEII
+110 LKEVKQKEFIEII
-123 YHQCEKQ
+123 YRQCEKK

-138 YIDKPKMIKE
+138 YIDKPKMIEE
-148 NLALEN
+148 NLTLGN
-154 KNISDNSDDEKII
+154 KKNSDNLDDDKII
-167 EAEIVDKN
+167 EAEIIEKN
-175 TEDISESPKSTTSD
+175 IENINESPENDTFD
-189 DTLHET
+189 DTSNDT
-195 YNDKGTINNKYNNKY
+195 YNDKGTINKNKNNKY

-243 VEIANTFGLSGTRLK
+243 IEIANTFGLSGTRLK

-266 IKILLKEYT
+266 IKTLLKEYT
-275 VEEIF
+275 IEEIF
-280 KAMDKIHVSKFLQG
+280 QAMDKVHVSKFLQG

-307 INKANLLKVLEG
+307 INKANILKVLEG
-319 NYDDKINVEIKN
+319 NYDDKVNTDSSAKN
-331 NDHTN
+331 TKENYQKSN
-336 QRFGTGTKDKRPK
+336 NRFTG
-349 VTVEG
+349 VTDESIED
-354 LKKYFGGSKNDNGG
+354 LIGGFTQ
-368 I
+368 

>member
-100 KPFEDLISSE
+100 KPFEDLIISE
-110 LKEVKQRKFIEII
+110 LKEVKQKEFIEII
-123 YHQCEKQ
+123 YHQCEKE

-138 YIDKPKMIKE
+138 YIDNPKLGEK
-148 NLALEN
+148 NLKLEN
-154 KNISDNSDDEKII
+154 KNISDNLDDEKII
-167 EAEIVDKN
+167 EAEIVDENTEKAIGSPKN
-175 TEDISESPKSTTSD
+175 TTFD
-189 DTLHET
+189 DTLHEM
-195 YNDKGTINNKYNNKY
+195 YNDKGAINNNNKNKY

-215 NNSYYNNTSVQKEKI
+215 NNSYYNNTSVKKEKN

-243 VEIANTFGLSGTRLK
+243 IEIANTFGLSGTRLK

-266 IKILLKEYT
+266 IKTLLKEYT
-275 VEEIF
+275 IEEIF
-280 KAMDKIHVSKFLQG
+280 QAMDKIYVSKFLQG
-294 ENKNS
+294 DNKNN

-319 NYDDKINVEIKN
+319 NYDDKVNTDSSPKN
-331 NDHTN
+331 TKEYYQKSNN
-336 QRFGTGTKDKRPK
+336 QFTG
-349 VTVEG
+349 VTDESIED
-354 LKKYFGGSKNDNGG
+354 LIGG
-368 I
+368 IMQ